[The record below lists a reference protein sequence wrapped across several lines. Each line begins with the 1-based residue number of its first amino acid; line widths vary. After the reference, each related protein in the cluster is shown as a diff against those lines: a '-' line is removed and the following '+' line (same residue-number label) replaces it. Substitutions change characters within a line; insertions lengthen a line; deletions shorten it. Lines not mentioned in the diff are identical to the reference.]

1 MKRALN
7 LALCTLLWFNSLS
20 TFAQSPNPVKEQP
33 TRVLFL
39 VDFSLSMGTRW
50 EKQTKIVVLREALQ
64 HAIQI
69 LQERY
74 PQVAIGLRLF
84 GHRSPR
90 DWHDCQDTRLE
101 VPIQTGNYDK
111 IRNVLYQYSPRGVT
125 PLAYALLQTPKDF
138 PKTPGRHVVIVLTDG
153 AEACGGNVCDA
164 FRYLRSRGIQ
174 IKPFLIGLNL
184 PDEAFG
190 AIACGGVI
198 AMNARHEHELK
209 LYLQRILDRIVALAS
224 VDIALLDNQGR
235 PTETDVPLLFFS
247 QEDTSLIWAAF
258 HTLNAYGKPDTFYLD
273 PIYNYAVHIG
283 MFPPID
289 FPFTLSPGQHTHIE
303 RHTPTGTL
311 NLTLTRITLGKDVEG
326 RLQGYIRPFLQRPSL
341 SSPPVNLANAEP
353 RPAFRTI
360 AVGTPLRLRQ
370 GKYILTVSTLPI
382 LQDTITIDGGHTTRV
397 AIPEPA
403 VLVLFFR
410 LEGAGTLVRHTGKK
424 NFQTVYDLSGLRG
437 RVIFVVQ
444 PGTYQLIFRPNT
456 APHTRETIVHTIEL
470 RSGETRSV
478 TLP

>member
-1 MKRALN
+1 MTKLLIWGILIGSATLT
-7 LALCTLLWFNSLS
+7 LAQTA
-20 TFAQSPNPVKEQP
+20 TPTTPETP

-50 EKQTKIVVLREALQ
+50 EKKTKIVVLREALQ
-64 HAIQI
+64 YALQT

-74 PQVAIGLRLF
+74 PKVEVGIRLF

-101 VPIQTGNYDK
+101 VPLATGNYDK
-111 IRNVLYQYSPRGVT
+111 IRNVLHQYSPRGVT
-125 PLAYALLQTPKDF
+125 PLAYALLQTPRDF
-138 PKTPGRHVVIVLTDG
+138 PRNTTQGRHVIIVLTDG

-174 IKPFLIGLNL
+174 IKPFLIGLDL

-224 VDIALLDNQGR
+224 VDIALLDKQGR
-235 PTETDVPLLFFS
+235 PTETNVPLLFFS
-247 QEDTSLIWAAF
+247 QEDTNLIWAAF
-258 HTLNAYGKPDTFYLD
+258 HTLNTYGKPDTFYLD

-283 MFPPID
+283 MFPPIF
-289 FPFTLSPGQHTHIE
+289 FPFALNPGKHTHIE

-311 NLTLTRITLGKDVEG
+311 DLTLTRITLGKDVEG
-326 RLQGYIRPFLQRPSL
+326 RLQGYIRPFPDREHPH
-341 SSPPVNLANAEP
+341 
-353 RPAFRTI
+353 AFRTI
-360 AVGTPLRLRQ
+360 PVGTPLRLLQ
-370 GKYILTVSTLPI
+370 GRYILTVSTLPI
-382 LQDTITIDGGHTTRV
+382 LQDTITIEGGHTTRV
-397 AIPEPA
+397 KIPEPA

-410 LEGAGTLVRHTGKK
+410 LQGAGTLIRYTGNKT
-424 NFQTVYDLSGLRG
+424 FQTVYDLSDLRG

-444 PGTYQLIFRPNT
+444 PGTYYLIFRPNT
-456 APHTRETIVHTIEL
+456 APHTRETIVHTLEL
-470 RSGETRSV
+470 RSGETRSI